1 VLPAAPAQQHVE
13 PALRRLAE
21 LAELPVAQHVE
32 AYDRVHRALQEALA
46 ELDGS

>member
-1 VLPAAPAQQHVE
+1 VQPAAPAQQHVE
-13 PALRRLAE
+13 LALRRLAD
-21 LAELPVAQHVE
+21 LADLPVAQHVE

>member
-1 VLPAAPAQQHVE
+1 VQPAAPAQQHVE
-13 PALRRLAE
+13 LALRRLAD

-32 AYDRVHRALQEALA
+32 AYDRVHRVLQEALA